1 MSRIPR
7 KAAGPAA
14 PAEPARPAP
23 HLFPPDRPSQLGA
36 PQQQP
41 GAALL
46 PQARE
51 LWIGAHLPQL
61 ALEAVGSARL
71 LEPVAVAELQERTPC
86 IVAANEEASRS
97 GVRAGMSVSA
107 ALALVPQLT
116 VESRDPRR
124 EQALLERLAV
134 LAQRFTPRVS
144 LAPPDGLT
152 LEVKGSLHLFGG
164 VAKLG
169 AGFLA
174 GCRSIGSRPKL
185 ALAPTA
191 LAALAGARSGK
202 PFNVRE
208 PARLVGALAP
218 LPLATLRWPP
228 EVLERLAKVGVRT
241 IGAALRLP
249 RAGFARRFGTEPLA
263 SLDRLVGRAADL
275 RGSFRAPERF
285 RMRRACTYELERHE
299 AVLAAL
305 APLLESLGKFLEARQ
320 CGITE
325 LECRLWHRHAP
336 PTQCVLKLAA
346 PGADPRHLS
355 ALLGERLAALALPE
369 PVRSCELRSGALV
382 PRELY
387 AHGLWQPGEHGG
399 GARAESTDLIECLRA
414 RLGAEAVHG
423 LQVHPTHRP
432 EAASR
437 RVEVGAVEAQALMTT
452 PMPWPAFR
460 RPLWLLPAPEPLS
473 EMEGLPQRQGPL
485 CLIGEPERIETGWW
499 EGDEAARDYYHAVD
513 VHGVRLWVFRERK
526 KPHRW
531 FLQGVFG

>member
-1 MSRIPR
+1 MSMRIPR
-7 KAAGPAA
+7 KAAGFAA
-14 PAEPARPAP
+14 PARPAP
-23 HLFPPDRPSQLGA
+23 HLVPLDSPR
-36 PQQQP
+36 QP
-41 GAALL
+41 GAPPLL
-46 PQARE
+46 QARE
-51 LWIGAHLPQL
+51 LWIGAHF
-61 ALEAVGSARL
+61 
-71 LEPVAVAELQERTPC
+71 
-86 IVAANEEASRS
+86 
-97 GVRAGMSVSA
+97 
-107 ALALVPQLT
+107 PQLT

-124 EQALLERLAV
+124 EQALLERLAT

-144 LAPPDGLT
+144 LVPPDGLT

-174 GCRSIGSRPKL
+174 GCRSAGTRPRL

-191 LAALAGARSGK
+191 LAALVGARSGK

-208 PARLVGALAP
+208 PAWLIGALAP
-218 LPLATLRWPP
+218 LPLVVLRWPP

-249 RAGFARRFGTEPLA
+249 RAGLARRFGAEPLA

-275 RGSFRAPERF
+275 RGSLRAPERF

-305 APLLESLGKFLEARQ
+305 APLLESLGKFLETRQ
-320 CGITE
+320 CGITQ

-346 PGADPRHLS
+346 PGADPRRLS
-355 ALLGERLAALALPE
+355 ALLGERLATLTLPE
-369 PVRSCELRSGALV
+369 PVRSCELRSGTLV

-414 RLGAEAVHG
+414 RLGVEAVHG

-437 RVEVGAVEAQALMTT
+437 RVEIGAVEVQAKPPSPGPARGSPRPAPAPALV
-452 PMPWPAFR
+452 PWPAFH

-485 CLIGEPERIETGWW
+485 HLIGDPERIETGWW
-499 EGDEAARDYYHAVD
+499 EGEAARDYYHAVD
-513 VHGVRLWVFRERK
+513 LHGVRLWVFRERK